1 MRFFGIWVLFVI
13 MAEFESDVEEIERS
27 FRNMSLVDSGL
38 EEIESSFH
46 NMSLEGKV

>member
-1 MRFFGIWVLFVI
+1 M
-13 MAEFESDVEEIERS
+13 EEIERS
-27 FRNMSLVDSGL
+27 FHNMSLVDSDL